1 MIREDDTPA
10 EMRKTLIANFET
22 KEWSNTI
29 YVLCRLCNLRY
40 EPKMDMLKHI
50 GKVRATIRE
59 LNDMGKTI
67 NEHETVEWILISLP
81 DSAYDAHEIK
91 LKTLISALLNEEEK
105 RNERQRPRR
114 IDRPHDGDI
123 KRKRQIDDNGITS
136 EINALQSKVRDLTE
150 RSKTSDDGKWCFICR
165 RRSNHVAQDHT
176 DFDPNYS
183 KANVRQ
189 VTKQPAK
196 RKSYKKSRETES
208 SESEDGPSYDINT
221 ISDESSNIPLDGGK
235 EQHWTLDNCATGH
248 VTGVK
253 EFVSTWH
260 GPARLILPDKSE
272 IYGQV
277 GVAKIK
283 LLENGRTTTIN
294 LNNVTY
300 EPSLYKNLISH
311 CRLLESGYRLVCQD
325 NTETIYKN
333 IPTDHELQFE
343 MKNNLYVLKNVV
355 TQRQTRS
362 RSIHQVLGQSVN
374 IHAIT
379 SEQPEQP
386 NDDKLIA
393 WHNKLNH
400 TDMNQVAKIIK
411 PIMNPKQ
418 DLATTTKVCHGC
430 AQGQAKRISFRN
442 THHYLAP
449 TPLQSLNADLC
460 GPIRPATIHNET
472 YTSMFIDQAS
482 RCIFGKLLKTKDDA
496 IIHLE
501 ELTTTI
507 DGQLQDSRI
516 STLYS
521 DGGGEYTSAAFKAAC
536 LSRGIRQNFTN
547 ADTPEENHLAEKG
560 NEMVFNKIRV
570 YMTLSGLPSSLWGY
584 CFQYV
589 IHVYN
594 NTPQELLNHRTPYK
608 VLYKKPSRLY
618 MLKTFGCLA
627 FKFVPKS
634 QRASK
639 LSNPA
644 IRCVFVG
651 YAVDQLGYK
660 LWNPKVRTVTVS
672 RSVKFDES
680 KIRNADMFPNE
691 LFNYGRLSIPNF
703 KSISGVESLED
714 LASQRFHSGS
724 DDSRATSDVTEV
736 NHEARSSTDTPEP
749 RPKRQSRPP
758 K

>member
-1 MIREDDTPA
+1 EPLDPPTPATDTTPSHQRDQPSLTTQSPPTSVSLDSLIAMLESQRDEIKQLQQQSAEKSRALPTRSTESEAKDLLRKVKFNGKYFSAFKIKFQNICQLRHIWDVILGTELPPSTNSTEDEILEYEDKVNLAKSYLQTSLSNDVFDMIREDDTPA
-10 EMRKTLIANFET
+10 EMWKTLIVNFET
-22 KEWSNTI
+22 REWSDTI
-29 YVLCRLCNLRY
+29 YVLRRLCNLRY

-67 NEHETVEWILISLP
+67 SEHETVEWILISLP
-81 DSAYDAHEIK
+81 DSGPDNYTSFINHLKPTPQHEIK

-105 RNERQRPRR
+105 RNEWQRTRR
-114 IDRPHDGDI
+114 IDRPRDGDI

-136 EINALQSKVRDLTE
+136 EINALQLKVRDLTE
-150 RSKTSDDGKWCFICR
+150 RSKTSGDGKWCFICR

-196 RKSYKKSRETES
+196 PKSYKKSRETES
-208 SESEDGPSYDINT
+208 SESEDGPSYDINA

-300 EPSLYKNLISH
+300 KPSLYKNLISH

-333 IPTDHELQFE
+333 IHTNHELQFE

-362 RSIHQVLGQSVN
+362 RSIHHVLGQSVN

-379 SEQPEQP
+379 SEQP

-418 DLATTTKVCHGC
+418 DNKSMPWVRTRTS
-430 AQGQAKRISFRN
+430 Q
-442 THHYLAP
+442 THILSQHP
-449 TPLQSLNADLC
+449 PLRGSN
-460 GPIRPATIHNET
+460 
-472 YTSMFIDQAS
+472 S
-482 RCIFGKLLKTKDDA
+482 
-496 IIHLE
+496 
-501 ELTTTI
+501 
-507 DGQLQDSRI
+507 
-516 STLYS
+516 
-521 DGGGEYTSAAFKAAC
+521 SA
-536 LSRGIRQNFTN
+536 
-547 ADTPEENHLAEKG
+547 
-560 NEMVFNKIRV
+560 
-570 YMTLSGLPSSLWGY
+570 
-584 CFQYV
+584 
-589 IHVYN
+589 
-594 NTPQELLNHRTPYK
+594 
-608 VLYKKPSRLY
+608 
-618 MLKTFGCLA
+618 
-627 FKFVPKS
+627 KS
-634 QRASK
+634 QR
-639 LSNPA
+639 
-644 IRCVFVG
+644 
-651 YAVDQLGYK
+651 
-660 LWNPKVRTVTVS
+660 
-672 RSVKFDES
+672 
-680 KIRNADMFPNE
+680 
-691 LFNYGRLSIPNF
+691 
-703 KSISGVESLED
+703 
-714 LASQRFHSGS
+714 
-724 DDSRATSDVTEV
+724 
-736 NHEARSSTDTPEP
+736 
-749 RPKRQSRPP
+749 
-758 K
+758 